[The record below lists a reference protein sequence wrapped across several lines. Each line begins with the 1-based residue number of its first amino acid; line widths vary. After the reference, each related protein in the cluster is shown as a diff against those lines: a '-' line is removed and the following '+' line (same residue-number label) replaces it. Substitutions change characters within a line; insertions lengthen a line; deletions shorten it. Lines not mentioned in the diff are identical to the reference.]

1 MLKMRYEAET
11 GNDDMNALTIANAI
25 IDTCHRGN
33 YDLSDALDDIEEIA
47 DHLLAYVKRG
57 RKKEESR

>member
-25 IDTCHRGN
+25 IDTCHCGN